1 MNKNAAAHVS
11 ADEALSYQ
19 DRILSGVSRTFALT
33 IPQLPEALRIVVAN
47 AYLLCRIADTI
58 EDEQV
63 LSAAEKQY
71 FHALFVRV
79 VNGTGD
85 ATAFSCELAP
95 LLVGRALPAEK
106 ELVSNTPAV
115 IRVTQSFNPRQRTAL
130 THCISIMCEG
140 MPRYERNASVNGLTD
155 LRELDRYCY
164 FVAGI
169 VGETLTELFCEY
181 SPEIARQREA
191 MASLG
196 VSFGQGLQMT
206 NILKDFWEDHD
217 RGVCWLPRDIF
228 ERVGVKLEEVRRDHI
243 VPGFQQAYANL
254 VSLAHSHLRNALDY
268 TLLIPDKEVG
278 LRRFCLIAIGL
289 AMRTLQSIND
299 KLDFT
304 AGNQVKVS
312 RRVVKK
318 IVIVTH
324 LFASYDRVL
333 KRWFVRL
340 GKNLPFQAIAA
351 DWVSAI
357 VHGHDLSPLV
367 HHAAGRSRRL
377 RHE

>member
-1 MNKNAAAHVS
+1 
-11 ADEALSYQ
+11 LGYQ

-33 IPQLPEALRIVVAN
+33 IPQLPAALRKVVAN

-58 EDEQV
+58 EDEPALTV
-63 LSAAEKQY
+63 ADKQR

-85 ATAFSCELAP
+85 AAVFSHELAP
-95 LLVGRALPAEK
+95 LLVGRTLPAEK
-106 ELVSNTPAV
+106 ELVNNAPLV
-115 IRVTQSFNPRQRTAL
+115 IRVTQTFNPRQRAAL
-130 THCISIMCEG
+130 TRCISIMCEG

-169 VGETLTELFCEY
+169 VGETLTELFCDY

-191 MASLG
+191 MADLG

-228 ERVGVKLEEVRRDHI
+228 ARVNVKLGEVRRDHI
-243 VPGFQQAYANL
+243 APGFQQAYANL

-304 AGNQVKVS
+304 AGSQVKVS
-312 RRVVKK
+312 RRVVKN
-318 IVIVTH
+318 IVIVTR

-333 KRWFVRL
+333 RRWFVRL
-340 GKNLPFQAIAA
+340 GKNLPSQAIAA
-351 DWVSAI
+351 DWTSAI
-357 VHGHDLSPLV
+357 VHGHSLPLLV

-377 RHE
+377 RRE